1 MTSATLKVL
10 NEPTYPISPGATNR
24 KQIIMAACAG
34 SFILIIVFLLLVEMF
49 DKTLR
54 DAARTKRVTDFNVI
68 GAIPSMFS
76 SRYGGMTKTYVQSSV
91 KELTNSLLRFLTE
104 RKSPGYI

>member
-1 MTSATLKVL
+1 
-10 NEPTYPISPGATNR
+10 
-24 KQIIMAACAG
+24 MAACAG

-104 RKSPGYI
+104 RKSPGVYTYLALVKIPEK

>member
-1 MTSATLKVL
+1 MQVVSYLL
-10 NEPTYPISPGATNR
+10 
-24 KQIIMAACAG
+24 
-34 SFILIIVFLLLVEMF
+34 LFLLLVEMF

-91 KELTNSLLRFLTE
+91 KELTNSLLRS
-104 RKSPGYI
+104 SPSENLPEYI